1 MGKGGGFFFLGGDF
15 CQWIVGFQVW
25 QNRRFLLYLL
35 PKGAKG
41 CRVNRTIA
49 DGGVSFGLV
58 DPGAVVLFF
67 GVLVFFLSPVM
78 RKGRCTII
86 SESSAASFGNSRHFV
101 GPVSFFVPKKTDL
114 ATGFRMIVTRVPA
127 VFTGAPH
134 KP

>member
-1 MGKGGGFFFLGGDF
+1 MAEPPFSAVSFANRGKRMPRQPDYRGWGRCPSDLLIRVQLFFFLG
-15 CQWIVGFQVW
+15 FQ
-25 QNRRFLLYLL
+25 
-35 PKGAKG
+35 
-41 CRVNRTIA
+41 
-49 DGGVSFGLV
+49 
-58 DPGAVVLFF
+58 
-67 GVLVFFLSPVM
+67 VFFLSPVM